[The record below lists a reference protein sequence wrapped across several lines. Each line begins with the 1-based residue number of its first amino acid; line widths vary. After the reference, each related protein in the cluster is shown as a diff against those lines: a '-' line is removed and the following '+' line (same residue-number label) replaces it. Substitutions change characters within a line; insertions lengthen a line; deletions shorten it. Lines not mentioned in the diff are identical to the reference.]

1 VVIPALAA
9 AHHYRDTSIRAW
21 FGAREFTANLL
32 TEAESRQVLAN
43 WCGRAVA
50 ELPPQ
55 ASEVIHECGYLP
67 LALAMIGAQLRGK
80 REVLWNSVL
89 DHLRYA
95 DLEKIKAQF
104 PEPHTTLFRAIQISV
119 DALDEVACQRYRALA
134 VLLEDMAAAQQVQ
147 QCIWGV
153 DESEAAETAEQFV
166 ALSLGQRDQPEGSIR
181 LHDLQLDYV
190 RAQFPD
196 KEALDLI
203 HGAMRLSSNV
213 IANDA
218 SQFAPQMVGRLVSY
232 QDMRALADFSK
243 RVAEGAPKPWLRPLD
258 PALHPPGT
266 ALVRTLSG
274 HSSSVSAVAASP
286 DGQRAVSAS
295 GDQTLKV
302 WDLETGA
309 CLATFTC
316 DSAAHCCAWSDAL
329 TLIVAGDEGG
339 HLHFLRLEDGK
350 PGGPPQEME
359 R

>member
-1 VVIPALAA
+1 
-9 AHHYRDTSIRAW
+9 
-21 FGAREFTANLL
+21 
-32 TEAESRQVLAN
+32 VLAN

-89 DHLRYA
+89 DHLRHA

-166 ALSLGQRDQPEGSIR
+166 ALSLGQRDQPEGSIC

-286 DGQRAVSAS
+286 DGQRGGLGFRGPDAEGVGPGNRRMPGNLHLRQRGALLVRCSYTDRRRRLSAFSAS
-295 GDQTLKV
+295 TSVLRCLGREEGQTSTKMARQHS
-302 WDLETGA
+302 WPPSRK
-309 CLATFTC
+309 LA
-316 DSAAHCCAWSDAL
+316 
-329 TLIVAGDEGG
+329 LIGYDKAVE
-339 HLHFLRLEDGK
+339 
-350 PGGPPQEME
+350 
-359 R
+359 